1 MDLVYIFKRKENK
14 IYLHFGLMTGK
25 MVQKLMTVLMVGAA
39 IELDKFEVL
48 WMEIMKTKETFIIH

>member
-1 MDLVYIFKRKENK
+1 
-14 IYLHFGLMTGK
+14 